1 MKRAI
6 KKTIL
11 FSTFVGVTVNFCY
24 ATFAGEVSPAA
35 RDAAAHQRAD
45 WLLSQLTLDEKLQ
58 FIESAYPDDKVP
70 GGGAGYIKGVPRLGI
85 PDLDISDSGNGS
97 GSGTQ
102 KSTTFPA
109 PIATAASWDAKL
121 SYQYGAE
128 IARQLRAQGF
138 SMGLGGG
145 ANLAREPRAGR
156 LFEMLGEDPVLAGK
170 LLASRT
176 NGTQSQKVIASVKHF
191 IGNEQET
198 NRMQSNSQ
206 IDERTLREL
215 YLLPFEIAVREGDPG
230 SVMSSYNKL
239 NGTFTAE
246 NKHLLTNILKEEWG
260 FQGQVE
266 SDWGGNHSTVAS
278 INAGLDEAEDDHEV
292 SIPWFNPVRVKAALA
307 SHAIAQD
314 RLDDMVRRKLYVMIK
329 TGVMDDPPKG
339 GAAIDFEAARK
350 FSQHAEEQSIV
361 LLKNTDH
368 QLPLDHR
375 HIGSIA
381 VIGGHADAAVLTGGG
396 SADPF
401 DPVSGSFSDCSG
413 LSFVKHDGCGWWPNP
428 WLKLDVP
435 ILNAI
440 QGQAPAAK
448 VTFAG
453 NGDATAPFRPYTK
466 AEIDRAV
473 ELAHHSDVAV
483 VFVTQSAGE
492 DFGDLGSLKLANPD
506 NQNELVAAVAAANP
520 HTVVVVEAGNPVLM
534 PWKDKVSAI
543 VDAWYPGEGGG
554 VAIANMLFGNVNPS
568 GKLPFTF
575 PARDEDTPTWGAAGN
590 LEGDPVYVLQN
601 DPKYSENLD
610 IGYRWYDAKDIKP
623 MFEFGYGLSYTHFA
637 YSNVNV
643 RRGADHVM
651 TVSFDVKN
659 DGSVAGAEVP
669 QVYLK
674 VPDPEEPPQR
684 LVGWEK
690 VSLNPGETKHISI
703 DVSGRMQSVWDE
715 ASHQWKFIPAS
726 EVHVGA
732 SSRDIRLTAE

>member
-1 MKRAI
+1 MN
-6 KKTIL
+6 
-11 FSTFVGVTVNFCY
+11 V
-24 ATFAGEVSPAA
+24 
-35 RDAAAHQRAD
+35 H
-45 WLLSQLTLDEKLQ
+45 
-58 FIESAYPDDKVP
+58 
-70 GGGAGYIKGVPRLGI
+70 
-85 PDLDISDSGNGS
+85 
-97 GSGTQ
+97 
-102 KSTTFPA
+102 
-109 PIATAASWDAKL
+109 
-121 SYQYGAE
+121 
-128 IARQLRAQGF
+128 
-138 SMGLGGG
+138 
-145 ANLAREPRAGR
+145 
-156 LFEMLGEDPVLAGK
+156 
-170 LLASRT
+170 
-176 NGTQSQKVIASVKHF
+176 
-191 IGNEQET
+191 
-198 NRMQSNSQ
+198 
-206 IDERTLREL
+206 
-215 YLLPFEIAVREGDPG
+215 EGDPG

-543 VDAWYPGEGGG
+543 VDA
-554 VAIANMLFGNVNPS
+554 
-568 GKLPFTF
+568 
-575 PARDEDTPTWGAAGN
+575 
-590 LEGDPVYVLQN
+590 
-601 DPKYSENLD
+601 
-610 IGYRWYDAKDIKP
+610 
-623 MFEFGYGLSYTHFA
+623 
-637 YSNVNV
+637 
-643 RRGADHVM
+643 
-651 TVSFDVKN
+651 
-659 DGSVAGAEVP
+659 GAE
-669 QVYLK
+669 L
-674 VPDPEEPPQR
+674 R
-684 LVGWEK
+684 LLIYC
-690 VSLNPGETKHISI
+690 SAT
-703 DVSGRMQSVWDE
+703 
-715 ASHQWKFIPAS
+715 
-726 EVHVGA
+726 
-732 SSRDIRLTAE
+732 

>member
-554 VAIANMLFGNVNPS
+554 VAIANILFGNVNPS